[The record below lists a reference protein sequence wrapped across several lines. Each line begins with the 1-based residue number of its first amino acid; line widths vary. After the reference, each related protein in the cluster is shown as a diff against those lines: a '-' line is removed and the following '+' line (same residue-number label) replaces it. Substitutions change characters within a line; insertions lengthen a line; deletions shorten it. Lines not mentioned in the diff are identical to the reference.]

1 MHERQDTPYFLAAL
15 QVLTSFQ
22 EESNLWKHQLL
33 SAIAAQREQH
43 VLHMLEELWK
53 SIEQHVLVLTKQ
65 LSLHLHS
72 DGSATAHS
80 IFCSSSVRAL
90 GVPQRERWVE
100 LPPHRFSAGVC
111 TSTAFW
117 IKVNIQGINSLIHLT
132 PGSYWYQRTA
142 VGKELTRCCCI
153 TQVWTKDLGLSQYTL
168 ETCLELG
175 ISSPSDFSSLSHEAV
190 LCPFRSL
197 WNPIRCPLYFCT
209 DWFKGS
215 INEINGNEYRTA
227 KKKCFLTQH
236 RNLLS

>member
-53 SIEQHVLVLTKQ
+53 STEQHVLVLTKQ

-72 DGSATAHS
+72 DGSTTAHS
-80 IFCSSSVRAL
+80 VFCSSSVRAL

-111 TSTAFW
+111 T
-117 IKVNIQGINSLIHLT
+117 INSLLDQGKYSRDQFPHS
-132 PGSYWYQRTA
+132 SYPWKLLIPKDCS
-142 VGKELTRCCCI
+142 GKGADKVLLHH
-153 TQVWTKDLGLSQYTL
+153 QVWTKDLGLSQYTL
-168 ETCLELG
+168 KTCLELG

-215 INEINGNEYRTA
+215 INEINGNEYGTA